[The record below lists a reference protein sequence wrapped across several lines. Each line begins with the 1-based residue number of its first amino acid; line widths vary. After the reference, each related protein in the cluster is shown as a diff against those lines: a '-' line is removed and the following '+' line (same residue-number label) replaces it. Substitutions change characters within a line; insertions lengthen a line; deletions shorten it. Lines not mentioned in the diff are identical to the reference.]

1 MRVLDTLTPLALFS
15 QIFAIPHCFYKHK
28 LFKFLSIFYAL
39 LYATGHIVALINSA
53 LEENNPIIFF
63 KYQPSL
69 NVKIKI
75 PETVRTINIYQCNFD
90 GIILVLLPLHH
101 YKSLSKLR
109 NLINYIEFSISSMNA
124 KLNGKRV
131 SIKLYTLKVVC
142 ILVVIHTL
150 WSNFNIYHRKFSCM
164 LS

>member
-1 MRVLDTLTPLALFS
+1 MRILDTLTPLALFS
-15 QIFAIPHCFYKHK
+15 QIFAIPHCFYKFK
-28 LFKFLSIFYAL
+28 LFKFLSILYAL
-39 LYATGHIVALINSA
+39 LYVTGHIVALISSV

-63 KYQPSL
+63 NYQPSL

-101 YKSLSKLR
+101 YKSLTKLR
-109 NLINYIEFSISSMNA
+109 NLINYIEVSVIPMNA
-124 KLNGKRV
+124 KLHGRRV
-131 SIKLYTLKVVC
+131 SIKLYILKVVC

-150 WSNFNIYHRKFSCM
+150 WSNFKVYHREFSCM